1 MSIELDDVSSGYN
14 LSVIN
19 NNFQKIEDKMNA
31 EVLWRKNSPVAGEAK
46 MERDLDMDGYYILN
60 ANLAGVNIVD
70 QRALRIPLSEPAIP
84 PLPVASQRANKLLA
98 FDADGLPIV
107 TIPSSGSAADVLIQ
121 LAANDGLK
129 NIGQCPSVAVLRT
142 IEPSSD
148 GQLIFLRSHTAG
160 TNRGGGVFRALLSG
174 AGYTDNNGTVIK
186 TTAGAV
192 WIRQYAD
199 IVNPLMFG
207 AVGDGVTNDLTALN
221 NAVASTVSEMDGL
234 GLTYSISGGNITVDG
249 SRFKLI
255 HNFKIVEPAVNNT
268 VMMRINSSNKRV
280 SNVTFD
286 GSVGLTSR
294 GILVAAGLTDITIDY
309 NSFLNLKKPG
319 VGVSGDYTNS
329 LFCQR
334 ITIAN
339 NYATNCGND
348 ATNYDRNTVI
358 LDGAANCSIVNN
370 VFLQCNWGVSFRQ
383 PYTYPT
389 LTDPYAF
396 YNKVNGNYIAGKGY
410 TGNPYPENQGI
421 SAQSQRHLEIS
432 GNTVEG
438 FFGNAIDNQRCD
450 FSRINNNRIGG
461 SSDGIFFGDLLFRGH
476 EVVGNIITSC
486 VRGIRVYGV
495 PSFTNQSMTDLVVT
509 GNTFTDC
516 TNYGIYISNTEP
528 TVSFNSFVV
537 TGNIVESNGTKSV
550 STFEQSILIE
560 GVTTSNVSNNVVR
573 HARKEGIRFN
583 NCIGI
588 NAIGNQVSFFDF
600 SATAQAGIYID
611 VSSRGV
617 MLRNSLVSSSSGTG
631 AAVRETGT
639 NNTVAGTRWNSVTT
653 GINATGTGVVLSD
666 NVAF

>member
-31 EVLWRKNSPVAGEAK
+31 EVLWRKNSSIAGEAK

-60 ANLAGVNIVD
+60 ANLAGINIVD
-70 QRALRIPLSEPAIP
+70 QRALRIPLSEPTIP

-160 TNRGGGVFRALLSG
+160 TNLGGGVFRALLSG

-294 GILVAAGLTDITIDY
+294 GIIVAAGLTDVIIDY

-319 VGVSGDYTNS
+319 VAVSGDYTNS

-339 NYATNCGND
+339 NYATNCGNN

-389 LTDPYAF
+389 LTEPYAF

-495 PSFTNQSMTDLVVT
+495 PTYTNQSMTDLVVT
-509 GNTFTDC
+509 GNTFIDC

-537 TGNIVESNGTKSV
+537 TGNIVESNGTKAV
-550 STFEQSILIE
+550 ATFEQSILIE

-617 MLRNSLVSSSSGTG
+617 MLRNSLVSSSSGAG